1 MNVCGRSASHATF
14 LRTDVGRSGVKL
26 EGVAVAGVGMVRFGR
41 YPDRSGADLA
51 RDAGLAA
58 LHDAGITLADV
69 DEAFVGYVEP
79 KSMLGVKAMKELGL
93 TGLPGHPH
101 RERLGHRAGGVP
113 RGGVG
118 GGLGPRR
125 GGHGHRLRQDDR
137 DGQPGRRAAAPAAT
151 SSTPRSFPPPTSRC
165 GRSAACTTTAPPAR
179 PSPPSPPRTGTTAPS
194 ARGAT
199 ASPTTPSRSR
209 RCWRRRW
216 CPSRS
221 PR

>member
-1 MNVCGRSASHATF
+1 M
-14 LRTDVGRSGVKL
+14 KL
-26 EGVAVAGVGMVRFGR
+26 DGVAVAGAGMVRFGR
-41 YPDRSGADLA
+41 YPDRSGPDLA
-51 RDAGLAA
+51 REAGLAA

-93 TGLPGHPH
+93 TGLPVTHIENASATGLVAF
-101 RERLGHRAGGVP
+101 REAAWAVASGRAEVAMAIGFDKMTEMG
-113 RGGVG
+113 RGGAPEPRHRSRPARRHDPPGRLLRAVG
-118 GGLGPRR
+118 AAPDA
-125 GGHGHRLRQDDR
+125 RLRHH
-137 DGQPGRRAAAPAAT
+137 A
-151 SSTPRSFPPPTSRC
+151 
-165 GRSAACTTTAPPAR
+165 AR

-199 ASPTTPSRSR
+199 GSPTTPSRSR